1 MAQPEKEKKEF
12 LFEFLGPL
20 GSKKSP
26 DGDPVFSSSSGQT
39 PGAAASCPVFQVAV
53 NCPSARGLGLKPAW
67 KKQGCNKYSAN
78 EWTNGRGTK
87 PRHTTAMLSPEIL
100 AQDLAGAGRGHQLV
114 GVGRAEDHRD
124 LGRSFLYWNP
134 QITSRGQL
142 MGRHKFR
149 VQESL
154 LTFLS

>member
-1 MAQPEKEKKEF
+1 MSVRCVSSAQH
-12 LFEFLGPL
+12 
-20 GSKKSP
+20 
-26 DGDPVFSSSSGQT
+26 
-39 PGAAASCPVFQVAV
+39 
-53 NCPSARGLGLKPAW
+53 PAW

-154 LTFLS
+154 LTFLSQSKTCPGRFQRVPFEPIRLMNGVGHNQLMEMLQEGINKR